1 MRPIGYYVHHQGD
14 GHLQRALAIAAH
26 APERVMLMGTG
37 LAGRTGALRYIDLP
51 DDRTSGSDFDG
62 QDGAL
67 TRPLALHYAPLHHDG
82 IRRRMSLIAGWIASE
97 KPALVVVDVSVEMA
111 MLARLCATPV
121 VYIRL
126 SGLRDDAA
134 HLDAFRLSEALLAP
148 FDHRL
153 DDPDVAKWVREK
165 TVFCPGIV
173 APAVQSVTQRPHTTL
188 VVVGNGGPAADGN
201 ALAAAARSTPDRR
214 WRVIGRCVPPEDCP
228 RNLDIAGW
236 VDDPAVE
243 IARAEVVIGAAGDG
257 LVGHIIAAPRPFVCI
272 PEDRPYHEQ
281 RQKAAALQRN
291 RAAMVLDRW
300 PAAEEWSGILESA
313 KQIDLDRL
321 KDLGDPRGAEKAYR
335 CIESI
340 ADR

>member
-26 APERVMLMGTG
+26 APRRVVLIGTG
-37 LAGRTGALRYIDLP
+37 LAGRAGALRCIDLP

-82 IRRRMSLIAGWIASE
+82 IRRRMSLVADWIALE

-134 HLDAFRLSEALLAP
+134 HLEAFRLSEALLAP
-148 FDHRL
+148 FDGRL
-153 DDPDVAKWVREK
+153 DDPDVAEWVRDK
-165 TVFCPGIV
+165 TMFCPGIV
-173 APAVQSVTQRPHTTL
+173 ASAVPSITAESGLIL

-201 ALAAAARSTPDRR
+201 ALATAARSMPKRR
-214 WRVIGRCVPPEDCP
+214 WRVIGRCLPPKDCP

-236 VDDPAVE
+236 VDDPAAE

-257 LVGHIIAAPRPFVCI
+257 LVGHVIAAPRPFVCI
-272 PEDRPYHEQ
+272 PEDRPYDEQ

-291 RAAMVLDRW
+291 HAAVVLDRW
-300 PAAEEWSGILESA
+300 PAAEEWFGILESA
-313 KQIDLDRL
+313 KEIDLDRL
-321 KDLGDPRGAEKAYR
+321 KDLGDPHGAEKAYR
-335 CIESI
+335 RIVSI